1 MNNRPPQTLPML
13 VWQSIVQTMILAVL
27 VGFLLSFVYGLVQHY
42 KEERQHIQ
50 QLANLLTISAASID
64 GDKVVAEQVR
74 FLLKHKQSVESILF
88 YSTSQPIADSNQ
100 SRDDWKNAL
109 FANTVSFNYP
119 VVGDYING
127 SSSLSMVSD
136 TLNPAQKSIAAQNMS
151 QNTLQLNSS
160 LQAASSPLNNRHE
173 SNLAIDLNTENT
185 LVGYINITLDVATLR
200 SNWLQNNLW
209 LWLMTTALAIIWA
222 LYILRKLNWPS
233 QDIAVLTEVCD
244 IVI

>member
-27 VGFLLSFVYGLVQHY
+27 AGFLLSFVYGLVQHY

-50 QLANLLTISAASID
+50 QLANLLTLSAASID

-136 TLNPAQKSIAAQNMS
+136 TLNPAQKSIAAQNIS

-160 LQAASSPLNNRHE
+160 LQAASSPLSNRHE
-173 SNLAIDLNTENT
+173 SNSASDLNTENT

-222 LYILRKLNWPS
+222 LYILRKLNFRKHG
-233 QDIAVLTEVCD
+233 DIL
-244 IVI
+244 